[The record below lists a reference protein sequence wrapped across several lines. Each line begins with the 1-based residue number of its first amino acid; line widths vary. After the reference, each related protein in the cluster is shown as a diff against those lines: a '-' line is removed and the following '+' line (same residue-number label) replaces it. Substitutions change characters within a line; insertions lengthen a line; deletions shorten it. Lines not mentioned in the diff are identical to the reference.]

1 MKNKSG
7 MAVVLSLVILSL
19 TGIDCSS
26 LFNSPGPSLSS
37 VTEQAPRWA
46 YNSPGLVA
54 NCNAIPSSNP
64 VSPHE
69 WLFKYS
75 NGTSATQPILW
86 PKGGSGVP
94 APIYVYFNPGMQQV
108 STNAYT
114 QALNAWNTV
123 LQNNTNQGNGY
134 YVDVTFATT
143 SNPGNLNVSLWD
155 TSQQP
160 IPGNYDGDT
169 VGANIFTGYASNYST
184 LTNAIVYL
192 STNYDATSDYVI
204 AAHELGHALGLDH
217 SQYMRSKKKP
227 TTANAACFSGP
238 GDTNFDPTDAKWL
251 EQQYD
256 PRYVIKNPKGCG
268 KNVCL
273 VKKTPAALGSMS
285 RTLALMRSA
294 IPGHPRALYTS
305 AEDPLDVSSLSLSSL
320 FLASTLAAQV
330 SIAGITKIV
339 PHGPLRMVY
348 KVANITNI
356 LRHLDGPDATVKPHD
371 TIVIAD
377 TEMAN
382 GDEFMD
388 NLSINAGDKPVVFLV
403 RGSDSLQIKGR
414 KFPVYHFTARFISKM
429 TILPNLTLLPLSVRA
444 SYIATQ
450 IRAKRV
456 DALLNELS
464 PGTLVNGVYRED
476 VLLEGLLRQAG
487 LTKTG
492 DRLSYADTLETA
504 PGRVL
509 SVLAARDSVAHR
521 HLQGPFLK

>member
-1 MKNKSG
+1 MNGCSNIR
-7 MAVVLSLVILSL
+7 MAHRQLNQ
-19 TGIDCSS
+19 
-26 LFNSPGPSLSS
+26 F
-37 VTEQAPRWA
+37 
-46 YNSPGLVA
+46 
-54 NCNAIPSSNP
+54 
-64 VSPHE
+64 
-69 WLFKYS
+69 
-75 NGTSATQPILW
+75 LW

-134 YVDVTFATT
+134 YVDVTFTTT
-143 SNPGNLNVSLWD
+143 SSPDNLNVSLWD

-169 VGANIFTGYASNYST
+169 VGANTFTGYASNYST
-184 LTNAIVYL
+184 LTNAVVYL
-192 STNYDATSDYVI
+192 STNYDPTSDYVI

-217 SQYMRSKKKP
+217 SQYMRSIMFP
-227 TTANAACFSGP
+227 TAANAACFNGP

-256 PRYVIKNPKGCG
+256 PRYVVKEPRNCPH
-268 KNVCL
+268 CL
-273 VKKTPAALGSMS
+273 VKPIAAQSAS
-285 RTLALMRSA
+285 SAEIARRLANMRSA

-330 SIAGITKIV
+330 NIAGITKIV

-414 KFPVYHFTARFISKM
+414 TFPVYHFTARFISKM

-444 SYIATQ
+444 SYIASQ

-456 DALLNELS
+456 DALLNELA

-487 LTKTG
+487 VTKTG